1 MIHPIVV
8 FFLLMSS
15 IFAGV
20 HYAAMVANLYS
31 YFWWFDIVMHFWGG
45 LLLGLGVHAFS
56 TFSWLRYRPVLPVVL
71 GVLALAT
78 GLWEIF

>member
-45 LLLGLGVHAFS
+45 LLLVWEYMPFQHLVGCGIGLCYL
-56 TFSWLRYRPVLPVVL
+56 WYL
-71 GVLALAT
+71 GC
-78 GLWEIF
+78 WR